1 MSGPADPQ
9 LAAARARILQ
19 LDAELQLAQRNIADL
34 TTALE
39 SNRDIGAAIGIVMV
53 TRGLGSQAAFDL
65 LRRASQS
72 RHTKLRDVARD
83 VVQRRG
89 LDGPPADVAPAEGTP
104 AEGARAGMAPVAP
117 SAPVRQPLRRR
128 PVPTPP
134 GLLRRQVVDLSQEN
148 PRVSG

>member
-1 MSGPADPQ
+1 MSGPADAQ

-53 TRGLGSQAAFDL
+53 TRGIESQAAFDL
-65 LRRASQS
+65 LRRASQA

-83 VVQRRG
+83 VVRRRG
-89 LDGPPADVAPAEGTP
+89 LEF
-104 AEGARAGMAPVAP
+104 APVAEATGP
-117 SAPVRQPLRRR
+117 VAAAAPVRQPLRRR

-134 GLLRRQVVDLSQEN
+134 GLLRQQVVDLNQGQ

>member
-1 MSGPADPQ
+1 MDGPADPQ

-19 LDAELQLAQRNIADL
+19 LDAELQIAQRNIADL

-53 TRGLGSQAAFDL
+53 TRGIESQAAFDL

-83 VVQRRG
+83 VVRRRG
-89 LDGPPADVAPAEGTP
+89 LHMTPAGIAAAEGPPT
-104 AEGARAGMAPVAP
+104 

-134 GLLRRQVVDLSQEN
+134 GLLQQQVVDLSQEQ

>member
-1 MSGPADPQ
+1 MSGPADAQ

-53 TRGLGSQAAFDL
+53 TRGIESQAAFDL

-83 VVQRRG
+83 VVRRRG
-89 LDGPPADVAPAEGTP
+89 LEIAPAEIAP
-104 AEGARAGMAPVAP
+104 AASTGPVAA
-117 SAPVRQPLRRR
+117 SAPVRQPIRRR

-134 GLLRRQVVDLSQEN
+134 GLPRQQVVDLNQGQ

>member
-1 MSGPADPQ
+1 VVLSGPSDPQ

-53 TRGLGSQAAFDL
+53 TREIEAQAAFDL

-83 VVQRRG
+83 VVRRRG
-89 LDGPPADVAPAEGTP
+89 LEFDAAAPS
-104 AEGARAGMAPVAP
+104 PVAA

-128 PVPTPP
+128 PVPAPP
-134 GLLRRQVVDLSQEN
+134 RLSLQQVVDLSQEK
-148 PRVSG
+148 PRVNG

>member
-1 MSGPADPQ
+1 MSDPSDRQ

-19 LDAELQLAQRNIADL
+19 LDAELHTAQQNIADL
-34 TTALE
+34 TSALE

-53 TRGLGSQAAFDL
+53 TRGVESQAAFDL

-72 RHTKLRDVARD
+72 SHTKLRDVARD
-83 VVQRRG
+83 VVRRRA
-89 LDGPPADVAPAEGTP
+89 LEIEIVPA
-104 AEGARAGMAPVAP
+104 
-117 SAPVRQPLRRR
+117 RQPLVRR

-134 GLLRRQVVDLSQEN
+134 SVLREQVVDLSQRQ

>member
-1 MSGPADPQ
+1 MSGPSDPQ
-9 LAAARARILQ
+9 LAAAQARILQ

-53 TRGLGSQAAFDL
+53 TRGIESQAAFDL

-72 RHTKLRDVARD
+72 RHAKLRDVARD
-83 VVQRRG
+83 VVRRRG
-89 LDGPPADVAPAEGTP
+89 LDNAAVAASE
-104 AEGARAGMAPVAP
+104 PVG
-117 SAPVRQPLRRR
+117 QPLPRR

-134 GLLRRQVVDLSQEN
+134 SLLRQQVVDVSQER

>member
-1 MSGPADPQ
+1 MSDPSDRQ

-19 LDAELQLAQRNIADL
+19 LDAELHTAQQNIADL
-34 TTALE
+34 TSALE

-53 TRGLGSQAAFDL
+53 TRGVESQAAFDL

-83 VVQRRG
+83 VVRR
-89 LDGPPADVAPAEGTP
+89 
-104 AEGARAGMAPVAP
+104 RALEIEIVPG
-117 SAPVRQPLRRR
+117 RQPLVRR

-134 GLLRRQVVDLSQEN
+134 SVLREQVVDLSQGQ

>member
-1 MSGPADPQ
+1 MSGPSDPQ
-9 LAAARARILQ
+9 LAAAQARILQ

-53 TRGLGSQAAFDL
+53 TRGIESQAAFDL

-72 RHTKLRDVARD
+72 RHAKLRDVARD
-83 VVQRRG
+83 VVRRRG
-89 LDGPPADVAPAEGTP
+89 LDNATVAASE
-104 AEGARAGMAPVAP
+104 
-117 SAPVRQPLRRR
+117 PVRQPLPRR

-134 GLLRRQVVDLSQEN
+134 SLLRQQVVDVSQER

>member
-1 MSGPADPQ
+1 MGGPADPQ

-19 LDAELQLAQRNIADL
+19 LDAELQAAQRNIADL

-53 TRGLGSQAAFDL
+53 TRGIESQAAFDL

-83 VVQRRG
+83 VVRRRG
-89 LDGPPADVAPAEGTP
+89 LDIAPAG
-104 AEGARAGMAPVAP
+104 GAAPDGPIAA

-128 PVPTPP
+128 PVPTAP
-134 GLLRRQVVDLSQEN
+134 
-148 PRVSG
+148 

>member
-9 LAAARARILQ
+9 LAAAQARIRQ
-19 LDAELQLAQRNIADL
+19 LDAELQTAQRNITDL

-53 TRGLGSQAAFDL
+53 TRGIESQAAFDL

-83 VVQRRG
+83 VVRRRG
-89 LDGPPADVAPAEGTP
+89 LELAPAAIAP
-104 AEGARAGMAPVAP
+104 AVVA
-117 SAPVRQPLRRR
+117 APVRQPLPRR

-134 GLLRRQVVDLSQEN
+134 SLLRQQVVELSQDR